1 MKNKGLIIRNKRGQ
15 VWIETVIYTLIA
27 FAMIGAVLA
36 FVKPKIQEAQDKA
49 IIQQSISVM
58 EEMDNI
64 ITDVAI
70 AGEGNKRKIPLT
82 IKKGS
87 IKIDGS
93 TEKIIFEMESR
104 YEYSEIEQNTNI
116 GNIVARTDKK
126 AGKLYTV
133 TLTLNYFEK
142 YNLAFGGNAIESKT
156 ITKSSTPYNLY
167 VSNKKIDGNS
177 AINFELG

>member
-1 MKNKGLIIRNKRGQ
+1 MKNNRGQ

-70 AGEGNKRKIPLT
+70 SGEGNKRKIPLT

-87 IKIDGS
+87 IEIDSS

-104 YEYSEIEQNTNI
+104 YEYSQSGANI
-116 GNIVARTDKK
+116 NSGNILMRTDKK
-126 AGKLYTV
+126 AGKLYNIK
-133 TLTLNYFEK
+133 LTLDYSTK
-142 YNLAFGGNAIESKT
+142 YNLAFRGNADESKT
-156 ITKSSTPYNLY
+156 ITKSSTPYNLFI
-167 VSNKKIDGNS
+167 SNENIGGNS
-177 AINFELG
+177 AINFELGGV